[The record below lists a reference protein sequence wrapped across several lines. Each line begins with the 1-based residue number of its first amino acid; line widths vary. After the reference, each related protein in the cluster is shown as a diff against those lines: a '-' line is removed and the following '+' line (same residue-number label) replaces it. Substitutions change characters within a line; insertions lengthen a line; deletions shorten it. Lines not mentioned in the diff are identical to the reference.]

1 MCSVSASPRI
11 PSRTIL
17 DSFVLK
23 VGGVRTRL
31 LNQPL
36 SLHSHYNWR
45 YCETLPAQLAYK
57 ILWSCLLSSRG
68 RGFCK
73 YCVLFSN
80 PDPSVKELG
89 VLVTRPLHN
98 FKKATEI
105 MNDHFYGSRKK
116 GRKSHQVAFEKAL
129 KNFISVFENQS
140 LSIASQLSMERDRQ
154 IEENRLKLISI
165 VETILFLGR
174 QGIANRGHRE
184 GTALVLENTENNQ
197 GNFLALLK
205 FRVQSGDRALEQHLT
220 SVSSN
225 ALYTSKTIQN
235 ELITICGDLIRRH
248 ILSDIQ
254 RAGFYSVIAD
264 EATDVANQEQ
274 LAISIRSL
282 VIPTFVK
289 NSLPSINVIQV
300 LLVML

>member
-1 MCSVSASPRI
+1 
-11 PSRTIL
+11 
-17 DSFVLK
+17 
-23 VGGVRTRL
+23 
-31 LNQPL
+31 
-36 SLHSHYNWR
+36 
-45 YCETLPAQLAYK
+45 
-57 ILWSCLLSSRG
+57 
-68 RGFCK
+68 
-73 YCVLFSN
+73 
-80 PDPSVKELG
+80 
-89 VLVTRPLHN
+89 
-98 FKKATEI
+98 
-105 MNDHFYGSRKK
+105 
-116 GRKSHQVAFEKAL
+116 
-129 KNFISVFENQS
+129 
-140 LSIASQLSMERDRQ
+140 MERDRQ

-174 QGIANRGHRE
+174 QGIAYRGHRE
-184 GTALVLENTENNQ
+184 DTALVLENTEHNQ